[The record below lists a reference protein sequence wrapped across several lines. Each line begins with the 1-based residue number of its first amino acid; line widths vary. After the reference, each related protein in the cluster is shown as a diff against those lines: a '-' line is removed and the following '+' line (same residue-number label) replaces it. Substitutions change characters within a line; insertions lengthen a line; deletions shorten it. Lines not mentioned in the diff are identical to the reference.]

1 VFDTTDSKK
10 ILNRLKI
17 FMASLLATLGSK
29 FHFYGINK
37 RPGRLPSYRQPNEG
51 RTIVFRREKP
61 KPCEKFCLKV
71 SKISSRRY
79 KKAFWYRALAM
90 LSFLFFALFIKAVV
104 AAPLLQLCTK
114 AEECDATKV
123 SYIFQS
129 WVHNTFI
136 VFFYLH
142 NSNID
147 YLPDV
152 VICPLYFKS

>member
-1 VFDTTDSKK
+1 MKK
-10 ILNRLKI
+10 EFFEPGFQV

-90 LSFLFFALFIKAVV
+90 LSFLFSLCSSKLWLLLLCFSYVTKPKSATQPKLHTYSKAGYTI
-104 AAPLLQLCTK
+104 PS
-114 AEECDATKV
+114 
-123 SYIFQS
+123 SY
-129 WVHNTFI
+129 
-136 VFFYLH
+136 FFTCM
-142 NSNID
+142 IA
-147 YLPDV
+147 
-152 VICPLYFKS
+152 I